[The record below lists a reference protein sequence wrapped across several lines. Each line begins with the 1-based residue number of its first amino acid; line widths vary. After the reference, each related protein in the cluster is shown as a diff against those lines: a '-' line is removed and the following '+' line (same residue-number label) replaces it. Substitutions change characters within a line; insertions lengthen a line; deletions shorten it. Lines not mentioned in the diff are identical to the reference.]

1 MSNYDEIDEQDEPM
15 EVIDVDV
22 EDTSKDNE
30 EVKTIIEDNL
40 DEMKVDEPIQILDD
54 EPKKSEEMVKYTFNF
69 QLSKNL
75 STECKV
81 NNL

>member
-75 STECKV
+75 STECNV